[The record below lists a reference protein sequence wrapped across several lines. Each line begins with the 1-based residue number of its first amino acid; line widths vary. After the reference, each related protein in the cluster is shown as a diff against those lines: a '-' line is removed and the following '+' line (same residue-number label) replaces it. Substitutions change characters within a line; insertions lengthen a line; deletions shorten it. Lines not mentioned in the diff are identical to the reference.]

1 MGDGIVR
8 VKRKLI
14 VPKYNGQK
22 KLDLHLSESVK
33 VKLVAQSHPILLR
46 SHGL

>member
-22 KLDLHLSESVK
+22 KLDLHLSESVRMD
-33 VKLVAQSHPILLR
+33 LVRHLGLILAQ
-46 SHGL
+46 